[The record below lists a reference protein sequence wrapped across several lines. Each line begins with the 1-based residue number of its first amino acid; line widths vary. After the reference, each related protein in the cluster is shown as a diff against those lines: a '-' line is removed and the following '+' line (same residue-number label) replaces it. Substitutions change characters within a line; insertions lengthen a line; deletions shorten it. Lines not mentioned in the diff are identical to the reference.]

1 VPENLLSE
9 WENNPDLRP
18 LLRLQRLAQEIRAG
32 LSRGDMEIVGQASLL
47 LAPALAEW
55 NERSAEMEIA
65 PSEAVQIALDTQNLL
80 NECEQTLL
88 NAMNQISEEL
98 RRLKRAQR
106 NTEVVRASVPALFG
120 FRLNIE
126 R

>member
-1 VPENLLSE
+1 MPENLLSE

>member
-1 VPENLLSE
+1 MPKSLLTE
-9 WENNPDLRP
+9 CENNPDLRP

-32 LSRGDMEIVGQASLL
+32 LARGDMEVVGQASLL

-55 NERSAEMEIA
+55 NERSAEMEIT
-65 PSEAVQIALDTQNLL
+65 PGEAVQITLDTQNLL

-88 NAMNQISEEL
+88 NAMNRISEEL

-106 NTEVVRASVPALFG
+106 NTESVRASVPALFG
-120 FRLNIE
+120 FRLDIE